1 MSYTE
6 HMPSAN
12 LSAESVSKN
21 IQALVVSLF
30 ISVRMPL
37 LFQVKLSTAIP
48 VRRESNDASAL
59 VTGMVVS
66 RQHAEQARLMQ
77 GNLRAMSV

>member
-1 MSYTE
+1 
-6 HMPSAN
+6 
-12 LSAESVSKN
+12 
-21 IQALVVSLF
+21 
-30 ISVRMPL
+30 MPL

-48 VRRESNDASAL
+48 VRRESNAASAL